1 MALTKLTIAA
11 YKSDAYNDP
20 VGGASF
26 TVQINPES
34 WKEEFRVNYSPSA
47 AIGGTATKLR
57 LKNIGSS
64 ELSLNLV
71 FDGTGLV
78 STTPDSLQG
87 VSVAD
92 QITSF
97 KNLALKINGDIH
109 QPNYLVLTWGNFSFR
124 GLLTKLS
131 IDYPIISMT
140 GEPLRAKATATFKSS
155 ESPANSNAA
164 AGLNSPDMTHRRKV
178 NSGNTL
184 SQMTFDIYGDPQ
196 PYILVARH
204 NDLNQVRQAP
214 LGSELEFPPLK
225 KN

>member
-1 MALTKLTIAA
+1 MLAA
-11 YKSDAYNDP
+11 
-20 VGGASF
+20 
-26 TVQINPES
+26 T
-34 WKEEFRVNYSPSA
+34 
-47 AIGGTATKLR
+47 
-57 LKNIGSS
+57 
-64 ELSLNLV
+64 
-71 FDGTGLV
+71 
-78 STTPDSLQG
+78 
-87 VSVAD
+87 
-92 QITSF
+92 
-97 KNLALKINGDIH
+97 
-109 QPNYLVLTWGNFSFR
+109 
-124 GLLTKLS
+124 
-131 IDYPIISMT
+131 
-140 GEPLRAKATATFKSS
+140 